1 MSNEIKV
8 KAAKGFFC
16 LILLAVAAVLI
27 GDWFV
32 FGGVFLMLWA
42 NNIGR

>member
-1 MSNEIKV
+1 MSNKMKIKV
-8 KAAKGFFC
+8 VKGFFC
-16 LILLAVAAVLI
+16 LILLAVAAALI
-27 GDWFV
+27 DSFAI